1 MCYHETVKYSYIRE
15 ATMDKFLKRFMIAV
29 LSVSVLAACGNGS
42 GDSDNLIDTGSVTKG
57 SWVGY
62 NGDDVEDEEM
72 VTSELIPYDPDAG
85 YEINRSSYVS
95 YFNGDEFIET
105 KLYGEDLPLTI
116 DPVEEADG
124 IKVSFNQYNSDAIE
138 LVEK

>member
-1 MCYHETVKYSYIRE
+1 MNNFFK
-15 ATMDKFLKRFMIAV
+15 LFMITV
-29 LSVSVLAACGNGS
+29 LSVTILAACGSGGS
-42 GDSDNLIDTGSVTKG
+42 GNADNLIDAGSATEG

-62 NGDDVEDEEM
+62 NGDEVEDAEM
-72 VTSELIPYDPDAG
+72 VTSELIPYDPNTD

-116 DPVEEADG
+116 DSIEEADG
-124 IKVSFNQYNSDAIE
+124 IKVSFNQYNKDAIE

>member
-1 MCYHETVKYSYIRE
+1 MNNFFK
-15 ATMDKFLKRFMIAV
+15 LFMITV
-29 LSVSVLAACGNGS
+29 LSVTILAACDSGGS
-42 GDSDNLIDTGSVTKG
+42 GNADNLIDAGSATEG

-62 NGDDVEDEEM
+62 NGNEVEDEEM
-72 VTSELIPYDPDAG
+72 MTSELIPYDPNTD

-116 DPVEEADG
+116 DSIEEADG
-124 IKVSFNQYNSDAIE
+124 IKVSFNQYNKDAIE

>member
-1 MCYHETVKYSYIRE
+1 MNNFFK
-15 ATMDKFLKRFMIAV
+15 LFMITV
-29 LSVSVLAACGNGS
+29 LSVSILAACGSGGS
-42 GDSDNLIDTGSVTKG
+42 GNADNLIDAGSATEG

-62 NGDDVEDEEM
+62 NGDEVEDEEM
-72 VTSELIPYDPDAG
+72 VTSELIPYDPNTD

-116 DPVEEADG
+116 DSVEEADG
-124 IKVSFNQYNSDAIE
+124 IKVSFNQYNKDAIE